1 MPYSYVVDTYPLA
14 HQLLRASCGQHRD
27 GRVRGERLVG
37 SLSPALSRDA
47 DPGLF
52 RVTAIA
58 QGDSM
63 LLAKLNSSMGMIDL
77 ISKLAAPER
86 QRILVKT

>member
-1 MPYSYVVDTYPLA
+1 M
-14 HQLLRASCGQHRD
+14 
-27 GRVRGERLVG
+27 
-37 SLSPALSRDA
+37 
-47 DPGLF
+47 
-52 RVTAIA
+52 TAIA